1 VYHLALPHSRHSLSF
16 IVNIVI
22 VIVIHPTNMAENVLI
37 GTSLPISIALVHE
50 ENGRV
55 VALVP
60 HRLRSLCWLLP
71 RFPATAAAKALVMI
85 DGDIPC

>member
-60 HRLRSLCWLLP
+60 HRHH
-71 RFPATAAAKALVMI
+71 TASGRYAGCFLGFLQQQLQKHWS
-85 DGDIPC
+85 

>member
-1 VYHLALPHSRHSLSF
+1 LPPSRHASSF

-22 VIVIHPTNMAENVLI
+22 VIAIHPTNMAENVLI

-50 ENGRV
+50 EIGRV

-60 HRLRSLCWLLP
+60 HRHH
-71 RFPATAAAKALVMI
+71 TASGRCVGCFLAFLQCKSI
-85 DGDIPC
+85 GHD